1 MERINFKEKTNSVPQ
16 FIRFLIVGA
25 SGTLIDFLILIILK
39 NRNFQTLTANAISF
53 SAGLINNY
61 YWNSRWTYKDTV
73 GKVSLDQFLKFT
85 LISLL
90 GLGLNSSI
98 LYLLES
104 PIEKILGMP
113 GLGYL
118 PAKVIATIFVLFWNY
133 LANRKWTFN
142 SSNSDLSKE
151 E

>member
-1 MERINFKEKTNSVPQ
+1 MEKIKLQGKQIIISQ

-39 NRNFQTLTANAISF
+39 NLNFQTLTANAISF

-85 LISLL
+85 VVSLI

-98 LYLLES
+98 LYLLET
-104 PIEKILGMP
+104 PIEKIFGIP

-133 LANRKWTFN
+133 LANRIWAFK
-142 SSNSDLSKE
+142 SSKNDLINGE
-151 E
+151 